1 MTKPQ
6 TAPSSDSKPAKAGS
20 APAAA
25 RQGRGE
31 TDRLEAGVQALTVPE
46 PLAEAESLLLKIG
59 AALPVLG
66 VVLMMVAWWRSADTP
81 YVADQVPMLI
91 SGGLVGLGLVLIG
104 LGLFLRYSLTR
115 LFRFWLAR
123 VMVEQQ
129 AQTDRVVSALDG
141 IETAIRESRVGK

>member
-6 TAPSSDSKPAKAGS
+6 TAAVTIDEKV
-20 APAAA
+20 AADGA
-25 RQGRGE
+25 RKQRAE
-31 TDRLEAGVQALTVPE
+31 RLDIGVQELTVPE

-59 AALPVLG
+59 VALPVVG
-66 VVLMMVAWWRSADTP
+66 IGLMLVAWWNASDSAF
-81 YVADQVPMLI
+81 VADQIPMLI
-91 SGGLVGLGLVLIG
+91 SGGLVGLGLLVIG

-129 AQTDRVVSALDG
+129 VQTDRVVSALDG
-141 IETAIRESRVGK
+141 IETAIREGRIGK